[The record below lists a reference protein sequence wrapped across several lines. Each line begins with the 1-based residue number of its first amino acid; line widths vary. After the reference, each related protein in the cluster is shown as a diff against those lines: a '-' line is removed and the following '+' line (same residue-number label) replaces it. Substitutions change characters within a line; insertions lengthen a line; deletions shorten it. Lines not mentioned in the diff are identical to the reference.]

1 VISVEEAQD
10 IILKEIK
17 ILGDERVLL
26 PDALGRS
33 LSSQIISPINHPPW
47 DNSAM
52 DGYAVR
58 YADTQNASKANPV
71 CLKVVEEIPA
81 GILPQYTVRP
91 GEASKIMTGA
101 PMPSGA
107 DAVIMVEDTNG
118 SKKSVE
124 IYEAPELG
132 EYIRRKGEAIEAGTV
147 VLEKGKFVRSAEI
160 ALLASIGK
168 SIVPVYQKPR
178 VAVLATGDELA
189 DLDEVLG
196 DDKIANS
203 NGYGLAA
210 QVVEAGG
217 LAINLGIAKD
227 NKSDLRQKI
236 ESGLSAD
243 FLLISGGVSM
253 GDYDFVIEVLES
265 LGVTMRFWR
274 VAMKPGKPLA
284 FGIKN
289 GRPIFG
295 LPGNPV
301 SSMVTF
307 EQFVRPAILKASGR
321 SKYLRPL
328 ISAMLEED
336 IRKQAD
342 RRQFLRAFVSVKDG
356 IFRVRSTGHQGSGIL
371 MSLVKANAL
380 LIVPEGEELVK
391 SGETVSVQL
400 LSEVAIQLA

>member
-1 VISVEEAQD
+1 MISVEEAQA

-52 DGYAVR
+52 DGYALR
-58 YADTQNASKANPV
+58 YADTKNASEKNPV
-71 CLKVVEEIPA
+71 SLRVIEEIPA
-81 GILPQYTVRP
+81 GILPQLSVGP

-101 PMPSGA
+101 PMPEGS
-107 DAVIMVEDTNG
+107 DAVVMVEETKP
-118 SKKSVE
+118 SKGSVE
-124 IYEAPELG
+124 IYAAPELG
-132 EYIRRKGEAIEAGTV
+132 EHIRRKGEAIQAGST
-147 VLEKGKFVRSAEI
+147 VLERGKAIRSAEV

-196 DDKIANS
+196 NDKIVNS

-210 QVVEAGG
+210 QVMEAGG

-227 NKSDLRQKI
+227 NKTDLRQKI

-284 FGIKN
+284 FGIKDS
-289 GRPIFG
+289 RPIFG

-321 SKYLRPL
+321 EKYLRPL
-328 ISAMLEED
+328 ISAILEEE
-336 IRKQAD
+336 IKKQPG
-342 RRQFLRAFVSVKDG
+342 RRQFLRAFVSVKEG
-356 IFRVRSTGHQGSGIL
+356 EFRVRSTGHQGSGIL

-380 LIVPEGEELVK
+380 MVLSEEGEIVK
-391 SGETVSVQL
+391 AGERVAVHL
-400 LSEVAIQLA
+400 LSDV

>member
-1 VISVEEAQD
+1 MITVEEARE

-26 PDALGRS
+26 PEALGRN

-58 YADTQNASKANPV
+58 HADTNKASRENPV
-71 CLKVVEEIPA
+71 SLKVVEEIPA
-81 GILPQYTVRP
+81 GILPKKSVGP

-101 PMPSGA
+101 PMPPGA
-107 DAVIMVEDTNG
+107 NAVVMVEETLG
-118 SKKSVE
+118 VEGSVE
-124 IYEAPELG
+124 IYEAPEPG
-132 EYIRRKGEAIEAGTV
+132 EHIRRKGEAIEAGTA
-147 VLEKGKFVRSAEI
+147 VLEQGKSMRPAEI

-196 DDKIANS
+196 DDKIVNS

-210 QVVEAGG
+210 QVAEAGG
-217 LAINLGIAKD
+217 LAINLGIARD
-227 NKSDLRQKI
+227 NKADLRQKI
-236 ESGLSAD
+236 ASGFSAD

-265 LGVTMRFWR
+265 LGVTMHFWK

-284 FGIKN
+284 FGMKG

-307 EQFVRPAILKASGR
+307 EQFVRPAILKAGGR
-321 SKYLRPL
+321 RPYLRPL
-328 ISAMLEED
+328 ISAVLEED
-336 IRKQAD
+336 IKKQAG

-371 MSLVKANAL
+371 MSLVRANAL
-380 LIVPEGEELVK
+380 LVLSEEGEIVK
-391 SGETVSVQL
+391 AGESVAVQL
-400 LSEVAIQLA
+400 LSDV